1 MSVPVI
7 PLLGE
12 AHVFPPAALAMKE
25 GLVAVG
31 GDLSAGRLLAAYRA
45 GIFPWSV
52 NPITWWSPDP
62 RAVFD
67 LDRVHVGRS
76 LGRVMRRGDF
86 VVTEDRCFR
95 RVVEACATVPRRGDA
110 TWITPEIVEAYVRLH
125 EAGWAHS
132 LEVWQ
137 GGQLAGGVYGVGI
150 GGFFA
155 GESMFHH
162 VSNASKV
169 ALVELLGRLRSRGC
183 RLFDTQMLTE
193 TTRALGALEI
203 SRAAYLERLREALRA
218 PACWPGG
225 GEEAGHGLQG

>member
-1 MSVPVI
+1 MALPVI
-7 PLLGE
+7 PVLGA
-12 AHVFPPAALAMKE
+12 AHVFPAAGSALKE

-31 GDLSAGRLLAAYRA
+31 GDLSEGRLLAAYRA

-67 LDRVHVGRS
+67 VARVHVGRS
-76 LGRVMRRGDF
+76 LAKVLRKGGF
-86 VVTEDRCFR
+86 TVTEDRCFR
-95 RVVEACATVPRRGDA
+95 RVIEACATVPRQGDA
-110 TWITPEIVEAYVRLH
+110 TWITPEIVEAYERMH
-125 EAGWAHS
+125 ELGWAHS

-137 GGQLAGGVYGVGI
+137 GGQLAGGVYGVAI

-169 ALVELLGRLRSRGC
+169 ALVELLARLRARGC
-183 RLFDTQMLTE
+183 QLFDTQMLTE
-193 TTRALGALEI
+193 TTRALGAFELPRAEYL
-203 SRAAYLERLREALRA
+203 SRLAVALDGA
-218 PACWPGG
+218 SCWPCP
-225 GEEAGHGLQG
+225 AAAR

>member
-1 MSVPVI
+1 MALPVI
-7 PLLGE
+7 PVLGA
-12 AHVFPPAALAMKE
+12 AHVFPAAGSALKE

-31 GDLSAGRLLAAYRA
+31 GDLSEGRLLAAYRA

-67 LDRVHVGRS
+67 VAQVHVGRS
-76 LGRVMRRGDF
+76 LAKVLRKGGF
-86 VVTEDRCFR
+86 TVTEDRCFR
-95 RVVEACATVPRRGDA
+95 RVIEACATVPRQGDA
-110 TWITPEIVEAYVRLH
+110 TWITPEIVEAYERMH
-125 EAGWAHS
+125 ELGWAHS

-137 GGQLAGGVYGVGI
+137 GGQLAGGVYGVAI

-169 ALVELLGRLRSRGC
+169 ALVELLARLRARGC
-183 RLFDTQMLTE
+183 QLFDTQMLTE
-193 TTRALGALEI
+193 TTRALGAFELPRAEYL
-203 SRAAYLERLREALRA
+203 SRLAVALDGES
-218 PACWPGG
+218 CWPCP
-225 GEEAGHGLQG
+225 AAAR